1 MTQKTNKA
9 DAAVVPAALT
19 ADEVIA
25 LAQQSGE
32 ILQGVIDAPSYQPK
46 TTGEPEHV
54 AI

>member
-1 MTQKTNKA
+1 MTQKPNKA
-9 DAAVVPAALT
+9 DAVPVPAALT

-32 ILQGVIDAPSYQPK
+32 ILQGAIDAQSYQRK
-46 TTGEPEHV
+46 GEPDDV